1 MVVSKMDSFGFAD
14 NSSRLTSTSLFAPY
28 CLFVDSSRC
37 YFRSSLNVS
46 PYSFLYILLSLPIS
60 PLSLLSSY
68 LFCLI
73 LLNFS
78 FQCSFWQIEML
89 VEPLSLFSKCS
100 FYPTLIVSA
109 RCFDIKFPGCF
120 GL

>member
-1 MVVSKMDSFGFAD
+1 MPLDSFGFAD